1 MNLNFVK
8 KKEFLW
14 LTFFAVLFVFLHIP
28 GLDQPYHQDEYK
40 WPMIVNPALT
50 EPGGIPHPPVGE
62 FIYRQAGQI
71 IGYDNFRIVPFVFG
85 LLNLF
90 LLFYLSKTIFNL
102 KTAFWVIGLF
112 TVSFYSLLASL
123 MVDTDGAIMPFFFLL
138 SVVAYYK
145 LRIDSFSL
153 SKQNYKWLALLVV
166 SIIFG
171 FLVKVS
177 FFLVPASLALDFS
190 IYKKVFS
197 DKKLLLKYLL
207 FGLGVAIFF
216 VAVLFL
222 AKIVF
227 PFFDISKAL
236 KYWKHFANF
245 NNRGWGQTFIQFIK
259 AIFYLSPLLIFTPFL
274 INKEIVKNTR
284 PLIIFIAF
292 GLIFYILLFDF
303 SIGALDRYFQFLII
317 PLSVIS
323 GAVLSKYIECKKDY
337 KMIYPLVISG
347 IIFLIQFANHFVP
360 SLHPKSEWIDRVIS
374 LKWNFLYPFS
384 GGSGPLGFY
393 ISFAFIGLFWVFS
406 FIMFLIF
413 LKNRNLKN
421 YVLSGL
427 MIFGLFYNAIFI
439 EEYLFGKINGYAP
452 ALVRDSV
459 EFIKNNP
466 DIKKVVVYNDNGGD
480 EIRKTGKY
488 FRRMYATPQFERE
501 YKKILSDFNGHILF
515 INIPQLNNDS
525 FYYQYFSTC
534 KSIYYDSHR
543 YIKSQILDCKNKI

>member
-1 MNLNFVK
+1 MNLDFIK
-8 KKEFLW
+8 RKEFVW
-14 LTFFAVLFVFLHIP
+14 LMFFVVLFVLLHLP
-28 GLDQPYHQDEYK
+28 GLSQPYHQDEYK

-71 IGYDNFRIVPFVFG
+71 IGYDNFRVVPFIFG
-85 LLNLF
+85 FLNLF

-102 KTAFWVIGLF
+102 RTALWVTGLF
-112 TVSFYSLLASL
+112 TISFYSLLASL

-138 SVVAYYK
+138 SAIAYYK
-145 LRIDSFSL
+145 LRVDNFSI
-153 SKQNYKWLALLVV
+153 SKQSYKWLALLTL

-177 FFLVPASLALDFS
+177 FFLVPAAFALDFL

-197 DKKLLLKYLL
+197 DKKLLIKYLL
-207 FGLGVAIFF
+207 LGLGVVIFL
-216 VAVLFL
+216 VAVLLL

-236 KYWKHFANF
+236 KYWEHFANF
-245 NNRGWGQTFIQFIK
+245 NDRGWGQTLIQFIK
-259 AIFYLSPLLIFTPFL
+259 AIFYLSPLLVFTPFL
-274 INKEIVKNTR
+274 ADKEIIKSVR
-284 PLIIFIAF
+284 PFVIFIVF

-317 PLSVIS
+317 PLCVIS
-323 GAVLSKYIECKKDY
+323 GAVFAKYIECKKDY
-337 KMIYPLVISG
+337 RLIYPLIISG
-347 IIFLIQFANHFVP
+347 IIILVQFVYHFVP
-360 SLHPKSEWIDRVIS
+360 SLHPKSEWIGMVIS

-393 ISFAFIGLFWVFS
+393 ISFAFIGLFWISS
-406 FIMFLIF
+406 FVIF
-413 LKNRNLKN
+413 LTFLNNRDIKKYAL
-421 YVLSGL
+421 LAL
-427 MIFGLFYNAIFI
+427 MIFGLFYNAVFI

-452 ALVRDSV
+452 ALVRESA
-459 EFIKNNP
+459 EYIKNNP

-488 FRRMYATPQFERE
+488 ERRLYATPQFEKTYRE
-501 YKKILSDFNGHILF
+501 FFENFSGHILL
-515 INIPQLNNDS
+515 IDIPKIGTNN
-525 FYYQYFSTC
+525 FYSN
-534 KSIYYDSHR
+534 
-543 YIKSQILDCKNKI
+543 YIQDYCKNIYETKDKYITANILECQK